1 MNLDTLETRTQ
12 AEREKTLLKMLSAQ
26 VQYAKEH
33 TEYFGRLLQQI
44 DPKTINSLEALATL
58 PVTRKSELSVA
69 QKKLPPLGGMNS
81 TPVHQL
87 KRIFQSPGPIHEPQ
101 GMETDGFRLARAL
114 RAAGFM
120 AGDLVHNAFS
130 YHFTPGAW
138 MLEGGAHALG
148 CCVFPAGVGQTELQ
162 AQTIDH
168 LKPTAYTGTPSFLK
182 IILEKSDELGLDSS
196 SIKKAVVSGEA
207 LTPSM
212 RAWFKARGIT
222 VISTYATADVGLIAY
237 ETPELASGMVIDE
250 EIILEIV
257 EPNGS
262 KPMPIG
268 EIGEVVITIFN
279 KDYPLIRFGT
289 GDLSA
294 IDPESLTTPA
304 PCGRNNLRIKGWLGR
319 ADQTT
324 KIKGM
329 FVHPGQVH
337 EIIRKYPEISK
348 ARVVV
353 TGNIGSEIMTLHCE
367 LKEGHNSDLSQ
378 LEQAL
383 VQSTRDVTKLR
394 ANVSF
399 EDNNTLPSDGK
410 VIEDIRTYA

>member
-1 MNLDTLETRTQ
+1 MNLDPLETRTH
-12 AEREKTLLKMLSAQ
+12 AERKKTLLQKLAAQ

-33 TEYFGRLLQQI
+33 TQYFGRLLAQI

-58 PVTRKSELSVA
+58 PVTRKSELSIA
-69 QKKLPPLGGMNS
+69 QKKLPPFGGMNS

-101 GMETDGFRLARAL
+101 GRETDCFRLARAL
-114 RAAGFM
+114 RAAGFE

-182 IILEKSDELGLDSS
+182 IILEKAEEMGLDAS

-212 RAWFKARGIT
+212 RAWFKARDIT

-237 ETPELASGMVIDE
+237 ETPELASGMIIDE

-268 EIGEVVITIFN
+268 QVGEVVITIFD

-294 IDPESLTTPA
+294 IDPESVTTPA

-329 FVHPGQVH
+329 FVHPGQVQ
-337 EIIRKYPEISK
+337 EIARKHPEISK

-353 TGNIGSEIMTLHCE
+353 SGNIGSEVMTLHCE
-367 LKEGHNSDLSQ
+367 LKEGLNPNLTQ

-399 EDNNTLPSDGK
+399 EGSNTLPSDGK
-410 VIEDIRTYA
+410 LIEDVRTYA

>member
-1 MNLDTLETRTQ
+1 MNLDKLETRSHE
-12 AEREKTLLKMLSAQ
+12 EREKTLLRDLAEQ
-26 VQYAKEH
+26 VQYAKNH
-33 TEYFGRLLQQI
+33 TEYFARLFDKI
-44 DPKTINSLEALATL
+44 DAKTINTREALATL
-58 PVTRKSELSVA
+58 PVTRKSELSIA
-69 QKKLPPLGGMNS
+69 QKKSPPFGGMNS
-81 TPVHQL
+81 TSAQQL

-101 GMETDGFRLARAL
+101 GKGTDGFRLARAL
-114 RAAGFM
+114 RAAGFQ

-182 IILEKSDELGLDSS
+182 IILEKADEMGLDSS

-212 RAWFKARGIT
+212 RAWFKARSIT

-237 ETPELASGMVIDE
+237 ESPALASGMIIDE

-268 EIGEVVITIFN
+268 EVGEVVITIFD

-294 IDPESLTTPA
+294 IDPDSVSKPS

-324 KIKGM
+324 KIKGL
-329 FVHPGQVH
+329 FVHPGQVQ
-337 EIIRKYPEISK
+337 EIARKHPEISK

-353 TGNIGSEIMTLHCE
+353 SGNIGSEVMTLHCE
-367 LKEGHNSDLSQ
+367 LKEDINADMNSLKD
-378 LEQAL
+378 AII
-383 VQSTRDVTKLR
+383 QSTRDVTKLR

-399 EDNNTLPSDGK
+399 EGNNTLPTDGK
-410 VIEDIRTYA
+410 LIEDVRTYA